1 MDIIPKDLPKTVE
14 EAVDYF
20 IPMFEG
26 MEEYFEK
33 SEDSFAAYCHSQM
46 SGGIGMQIRNHL
58 GFWTKDTDIYNHM
71 VDVHKLEHADD
82 MSDLILRE
90 IHKKMQ

>member
-1 MDIIPKDLPKTVE
+1 MELPKTLK

-20 IPMFEG
+20 IPWFEG
-26 MEEYFEK
+26 MENDFKKTENLF
-33 SEDSFAAYCHSQM
+33 SAYCHSQL

-58 GFWTKDTDIYNHM
+58 GFWSKDTAIYHHM
-71 VDVHKLEHADD
+71 VDVHQLNHADD
-82 MSDLILRE
+82 MSDLIIRE